1 MKMKISRSRV
11 VTAFSLLLVL
21 ASAPARALDI
31 LTFDFSSP
39 DRNEV
44 VGSLGFSITHAGSNA
59 LSGLDFSLFD
69 VIYVSPSLDEAGLQ
83 SFLGSRAGDVTDFLG
98 SGGSLVYGSYYDGNE
113 NESGSDELNRDF
125 SGLLSDGP
133 VDPILEPAAPQ
144 QPAVVTAVPEPGT
157 LALFGL
163 GAACFL
169 LFFRRRFKF

>member
-31 LTFDFSSP
+31 LTFDFGAP

-44 VGSLGFSITHAGSNA
+44 VGSLGFSITHAGANA

-69 VIYVSPSLDEAGLQ
+69 VIYVNPPQDEAGLQ
-83 SFLGSRAGDVTDFLG
+83 GFLGTRAGDVKDFLA
-98 SGGSLVYGSYYDGNE
+98 SGGSLIYGLP
-113 NESGSDELNRDF
+113 SGSDQLTTDF
-125 SGLLSDGP
+125 TDFLSDGP
-133 VDPILEPAAPQ
+133 VDPIVDPVVPQ
-144 QPAVVTAVPEPGT
+144 QPVAAVTAVPEPGT

-163 GAACFL
+163 GAAGFL
-169 LFFRRRFKF
+169 LFFRRRFQA